1 MERMV
6 GNTRVGRI
14 GEGRRCE
21 DRLGSGAEGVRGK
34 GRKWESIVG

>member
-1 MERMV
+1 MRGEEMRAERMV

-21 DRLGSGAEGVRGK
+21 DR
-34 GRKWESIVG
+34 

>member
-1 MERMV
+1 MVGDERVKQTKGEEMQVGRMV

-21 DRLGSGAEGVRGK
+21 
-34 GRKWESIVG
+34 GR